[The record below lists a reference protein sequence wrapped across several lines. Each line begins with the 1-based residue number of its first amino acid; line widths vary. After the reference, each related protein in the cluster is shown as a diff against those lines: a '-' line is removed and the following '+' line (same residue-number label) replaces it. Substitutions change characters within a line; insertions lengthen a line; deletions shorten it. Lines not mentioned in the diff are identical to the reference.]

1 MELVSAVFTATCDLG
16 QLYQRAVERYCWT
29 IGGNRGSQQTV
40 CVEASKKM
48 LSLFILLFSGFAL
61 IRFAVS
67 QWRAIWISSA
77 NQPLS
82 ESLQLTAGIDG
93 ATIGAGD
100 FGRLLTLCDQLSPEL
115 KKSSPW
121 LSEVS
126 TYYRAIARVQQFSSS
141 KLPSLAQWASREMET
156 CARYVAVVLDQNL
169 AMNMDRRFA
178 AQAN

>member
-1 MELVSAVFTATCDLG
+1 
-16 QLYQRAVERYCWT
+16 
-29 IGGNRGSQQTV
+29 
-40 CVEASKKM
+40 M

-82 ESLQLTAGIDG
+82 ESLQLTAGIDT
-93 ATIGAGD
+93 AAIAGED
-100 FGRLLTLCDQLSPEL
+100 FSRLMKLCDQLSPDL
-115 KKSSPW
+115 TKSSPW

-126 TYYRAIARVQQFSSS
+126 TYYRAIARVQQLSKSSV
-141 KLPSLAQWASREMET
+141 PSIANWASREMET

-169 AMNMDRRFA
+169 AMNLDRRLA
-178 AQAN
+178 TQAN

>member
-1 MELVSAVFTATCDLG
+1 
-16 QLYQRAVERYCWT
+16 
-29 IGGNRGSQQTV
+29 
-40 CVEASKKM
+40 M

-82 ESLQLTAGIDG
+82 ESLQLTAGIDPASIVG
-93 ATIGAGD
+93 ED
-100 FGRLLTLCDQLSPEL
+100 FGRLLNLCDQLSPEL

-126 TYYRAIARVQQFSSS
+126 IYYRAISQLQQLS
-141 KLPSLAQWASREMET
+141 KTALPSLANWASREMQI

-169 AMNMDRRFA
+169 AMNLDRRLA
-178 AQAN
+178 TQAN

>member
-1 MELVSAVFTATCDLG
+1 MTL
-16 QLYQRAVERYCWT
+16 
-29 IGGNRGSQQTV
+29 
-40 CVEASKKM
+40 SKVHKAM

-82 ESLQLTAGIDG
+82 ESLQLTAGID
-93 ATIGAGD
+93 AESIAGED
-100 FGRLLTLCDQLSPEL
+100 FGRLMNLCDQLSPDL

-126 TYYRAIARVQQFSSS
+126 TYYRAISWLQQLS
-141 KLPSLAQWASREMET
+141 KTTVPSVANWASREMET

-169 AMNMDRRFA
+169 AMNLDRRLA
-178 AQAN
+178 TQTN

>member
-1 MELVSAVFTATCDLG
+1 
-16 QLYQRAVERYCWT
+16 
-29 IGGNRGSQQTV
+29 
-40 CVEASKKM
+40 M

-82 ESLQLTAGIDG
+82 DSLQLTAGID
-93 ATIGAGD
+93 AAAIGAND
-100 FGRLLTLCDQLSPEL
+100 FGRLMNLCDQLSPDL

-126 TYYRAIARVQQFSSS
+126 TYYRAIARVQRLS
-141 KLPSLAQWASREMET
+141 KSNLPSIANLASDEIQI

-169 AMNMDRRFA
+169 AMNLDRRLA
-178 AQAN
+178 AQTN

>member
-1 MELVSAVFTATCDLG
+1 
-16 QLYQRAVERYCWT
+16 
-29 IGGNRGSQQTV
+29 
-40 CVEASKKM
+40 M
-48 LSLFILLFSGFAL
+48 LSLCILLFSGFAL

-82 ESLQLTAGIDG
+82 ESLQVAAGID
-93 ATIGAGD
+93 AAAIGAQD
-100 FGRLLTLCDQLSPEL
+100 FGRLMNLCDQLSPEL

-126 TYYRAIARVQQFSSS
+126 LYYRVVARLEQFSNSRI
-141 KLPSLAQWASREMET
+141 PSISTWASREMET
-156 CARYVAVVLDQNL
+156 CARYVAVALDQNL
-169 AMNMDRRFA
+169 AMNLDRRLA

>member
-1 MELVSAVFTATCDLG
+1 
-16 QLYQRAVERYCWT
+16 
-29 IGGNRGSQQTV
+29 
-40 CVEASKKM
+40 M

-82 ESLQLTAGIDG
+82 DSLRLTAGIDAAAITG
-93 ATIGAGD
+93 ED
-100 FGRLLTLCDQLSPEL
+100 FGRLMNLCDQLSPEL
-115 KKSSPW
+115 KKSTPW

-126 TYYRAIARVQQFSSS
+126 TYYRAIARLQQVS
-141 KLPSLAQWASREMET
+141 KTTVPSLANWAACEMQS

-169 AMNMDRRFA
+169 AMNLDRRL
-178 AQAN
+178 ANQSN